1 MTRAVLFA
9 AASAAL
15 LAGGCQK
22 IKDIMNPPMAEFT
35 APDGKW
41 KVKFPGAPSEKTKS
55 AFNVT
60 FTMWAK
66 EPWGNK
72 GGYMVGV
79 ADLPIPPGEADR
91 ERQKRL
97 DDGIAGS
104 AGGVGGKVR
113 DSKRIMLHGRY
124 PGREC
129 TATITEPKVGQYKCR
144 MYLVGPRMYMVAV
157 MGVDEFVA
165 APQAAEFLDSFH
177 LTGETAPAHAPDGI
191 TNPAERLTMKQPK
204 AAPPPPAEEPLPKAT
219 GTVINSAGGKFKA
232 HFPEAPKKGTA
243 AGGDV
248 TFTTYAATANGAT
261 YTAGYADQPDLAEA
275 TGKQRRDALDDA
287 RDAVVA
293 DLGDG
298 AKLGKYAVVGLP
310 GGHRGWEFEA
320 TAGDRVQRARVY
332 LVGTR
337 LYRLTVR
344 GSADAVKEPDA
355 DRFFESFQVTN

>member
-9 AASAAL
+9 AASTAL

-22 IKDIMNPPMAEFT
+22 IKDIMNPPMAEF
-35 APDGKW
+35 ASPDGKW
-41 KVKFPGAPSEKTKS
+41 KVKFPGSPSEKTKS
-55 AFNVT
+55 AFGLS

-79 ADLPIPPGEADR
+79 ADLPIPAGEADR

-97 DDGIAGS
+97 DDGITGS
-104 AGGVGGKVR
+104 AGGVGGTVR
-113 DSKRIMLHGRY
+113 ESKRIMLHGRY

-129 TATITEPKVGQYKCR
+129 VASITEPKVGQYKCR
-144 MYLVGPRMYMVAV
+144 MYLVGNRMYMVAV

-165 APQAAEFLDSFH
+165 APQAAEFLDSFQ
-177 LTGETAPAHAPDGI
+177 LTGETTPAHAPDGI
-191 TNPAERLTMKQPK
+191 TNPAERLAMKQSK

-219 GTVINSAGGKFKA
+219 GTVINSTSGKFKA

-243 AGGDV
+243 VGGGT
-248 TFTTYAATANGAT
+248 TFTTYAVTANGAA
-261 YTAGYADQPDLAEA
+261 YTVGYADQPDLAEA
-275 TGKQRRDALDDA
+275 TGKQRQEARDDA
-287 RDAVVA
+287 RDAAVA
-293 DLGDG
+293 DLGAG
-298 AKLGKYAVVGLP
+298 AKLGKVELVTLP

-344 GSADAVKEPDA
+344 GSSDAVRDPDA
-355 DRFFESFQVTN
+355 DRFLASFQVTN